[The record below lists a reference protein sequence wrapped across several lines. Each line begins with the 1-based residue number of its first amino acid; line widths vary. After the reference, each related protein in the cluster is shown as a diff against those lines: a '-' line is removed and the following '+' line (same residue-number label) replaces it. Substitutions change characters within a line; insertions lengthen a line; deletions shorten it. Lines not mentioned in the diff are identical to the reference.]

1 MKIITI
7 SREFGSGG
15 RELGKRLSDAF
26 GCDYYDREIVT
37 EIAEREK
44 LDSRYVEKT
53 LEISSMPNLPF
64 SCRNSFLTM
73 GTMLSPQTE
82 LLLAQKRVLEKIAKS
97 GKDCVIVGRN
107 ADVILQEYQPFNLF
121 VCADMQAKIE
131 RCKQRADKDENLSD
145 NEIEKRIKTIDKNRI
160 KTRSI
165 ISGSGWGERQ
175 YYNLIV
181 NTTGW
186 EIKELTPLVAEFI
199 RRWYEVHTC
208 K

>member
-1 MKIITI
+1 MKIITV

-15 RELGKRLSDAF
+15 RELGKRLSDIF
-26 GCDYYDREIVT
+26 GFDYYDREIIT

-44 LDSRYVEKT
+44 LDERYVEKT
-53 LEISSMPNLPF
+53 LELSSMPNLPF
-64 SCRNSFLTM
+64 SCRNSFLSL
-73 GTMLSPQTE
+73 GTLSPQTE

-97 GKDCVIVGRN
+97 GKNCVIVGRN
-107 ADVILQEYQPFNLF
+107 ADVILRDYQPFNLF

-131 RCKQRADKDENLSD
+131 RCKQRADKDENLSEK
-145 NEIEKRIKTIDKNRI
+145 EIEKRIKTIDKNRM
-160 KTRSI
+160 KTRAV

-175 YYNLIV
+175 FYNLIV

-186 EIKELTPLVAEFI
+186 EIKQLTPLVAAFI
-199 RRWYEVHTC
+199 ERWYEVR